1 MTAIAVRAS
10 NAAIITWPLLL
21 SSRFVSTSEPVPRDS
36 VDVDADV
43 VGGWDDD
50 DGCEDNDEELPAGG
64 GNTLPLF
71 GGGGVVVVVVV
82 RGWVLVGVD

>member
-21 SSRFVSTSEPVPRDS
+21 SSRFVSTSDPVPRDS

-50 DGCEDNDEELPAGG
+50 GCEDDDEEWPGGG

-71 GGGGVVVVVVV
+71 GGGGVVAAVVV